1 MAQGRKKQKR
11 PLSAAAAAAQ
21 RPKSAKRK
29 PRKDKP
35 LAPRTI
41 RRAAVL
47 VAVLAPLLLVG
58 LMALAV
64 DPDYSALFT
73 ILAVLVLI
81 TSLGGLMMVR
91 AAGWVLWP
99 GVLLGILLLALPP
112 TTIRAEV
119 LAHRGERTEVVVT
132 EAHSSKDRSGRI
144 SWSCA
149 IRRTDGKPLPHPEFQ
164 GSGCSGS
171 SSAGTTTTVLVDP
184 DGWAPPAGTDLDLAF
199 LHGGVY
205 ALGGL
210 SLLWILL
217 VTAAARRS
225 LRESRAAAPA

>member
-11 PLSAAAAAAQ
+11 PLSAAAAAQ
-21 RPKSAKRK
+21 RPKTAKRR
-29 PRKDKP
+29 PRKDNP

-41 RRAAVL
+41 RRAAGL

-81 TSLGGLMMVR
+81 TSLGGLMVVR

-99 GVLLGILLLALPP
+99 GVLLGVLLLALPP

-132 EAHSSKDRSGRI
+132 EAHSSKDRSGRT

-149 IRRTDGKPLPHPEFQ
+149 IRRADGKPLPHPEFQ

-210 SLLWILL
+210 SLLWVLL

-225 LRESRAAAPA
+225 LRDSRAAAPA